1 MPKKIL
7 MICGE
12 TCIKCK
18 FLKPH
23 LETRAQKNGILFED
37 KDINEATPSEIEWAS
52 SLPVIWF
59 DDKQKEYDEAL
70 AIISNN
76 NG

>member
-1 MPKKIL
+1 MSLEEAIETPINEKMQRMSQKALDKKQQTMPKKIL

-12 TCIKCK
+12 TCIKCN

-37 KDINEATPSEIEWAS
+37 KDINKAAPSEIE
-52 SLPVIWF
+52 
-59 DDKQKEYDEAL
+59 
-70 AIISNN
+70 
-76 NG
+76 